1 METGGF
7 FTKDK
12 RKIERAYKKALESYR
27 EFNEKIKQGALPSDI
42 LDRKL
47 NVIKK
52 SNEPELNI
60 LVIGHVYNLYDSFI
74 NMD

>member
-1 METGGF
+1 MIRNSIKGLPPLIDTEINL
-7 FTKDK
+7 
-12 RKIERAYKKALESYR
+12 RKSKKKERAYKKALESYR

-60 LVIGHVYNLYDSFI
+60 LIWI
-74 NMD
+74 

>member
-42 LDRKL
+42 LDR
-47 NVIKK
+47 
-52 SNEPELNI
+52 S
-60 LVIGHVYNLYDSFI
+60 
-74 NMD
+74 